1 MKFGSNLR
9 YYRRALGLTQKE
21 LGDRIGV
28 TSQAVNKWENG
39 SRLPRMNDVL
49 RICEVLGCT
58 PDDLIKDESET
69 LSAKE
74 ASLVSMFRQ
83 VPYDVQEIVLTILK
97 SRIEEK

>member
-9 YYRRALGLTQKE
+9 DYRRANGLTQKE

-58 PDDLIKDESET
+58 PDDLVKEDGET
-69 LSAKE
+69 LNAKE
-74 ASLVSMFRQ
+74 ASLVSMFRK
-83 VPYDVQEIVLTILK
+83 VPEDVQDIVMTILK
-97 SRIEEK
+97 SRIEES